1 MDEAV
6 GDLKQALPCVAES
19 PTVHVEVHQRG
30 GSTAK
35 KEDINLSVRK
45 LLNRHNIVFGDYTW
59 TEFDEPFLAR
69 NVQSVSIVDTELKVK
84 DSQPIDLSAC
94 TVALHIFQLNEDGP
108 SSENLEEETEN
119 IIAAN
124 HWVLPAAEFHG
135 LWDSLVYDV
144 EVKSHL
150 LDYVMTTLLFS
161 DKNVNSNLITWNRVV
176 LLHGPPGTGKT
187 SLCKALAQKLTIR
200 LSSRYRYG
208 QLIEINSHSLFS
220 KWFSESGKL
229 VTKMFQKIQDLIDDK
244 DALVFVLIDEVE
256 SLTAAR
262 NACRAGTEPSDA
274 IRVVNAVLTQIDQIK
289 RHSNVVILTTSN
301 ITEKIDVAF
310 VDRADIKQYI
320 GPPSAA
326 AIFKIY
332 LSCLE
337 ELMKCQIIYPRQQ
350 LLTLRELEMIGFIE
364 NNVSKLSLL
373 LNEISRKSKGL
384 SGRVLRK
391 LPFLAHALYVQGPGA
406 RGGADLGTETLGLS
420 SPLGE
425 AAMPR
430 ASAHTHACT
439 HVHVCLCGVLS
450 SWPGSSLA
458 LPEVC
463 ALAVWAQPTQSRTW
477 SHSFTHWVL
486 GPLQTLRPGALTPL
500 LHCAQQLVG
509 APTVTIEGFLQ
520 ALSLAVDKQFEERK
534 KLAAYD

>member
-1 MDEAV
+1 V
-6 GDLKQALPCVAES
+6 RLLLCQNKQWPPCVSLLCAVCF
-19 PTVHVEVHQRG
+19 P
-30 GSTAK
+30 STAK
-35 KEDINLSVRK
+35 KEDIKLSVRK

-59 TEFDEPFLAR
+59 TEFDEPFLTR
-69 NVQSVSIVDTELKVK
+69 NVQSVSIVDTELKAK
-84 DSQPIDLSAC
+84 DPQPIDLSAC
-94 TVALHIFQLNEDGP
+94 AVALHIFQLNEDGP

-150 LDYVMTTLLFS
+150 LDYVTTTLLFS
-161 DKNVNSNLITWNRVV
+161 DKNVDSNLITWNRVV

-220 KWFSESGKL
+220 KWFSEVSTDRPL
-229 VTKMFQKIQDLIDDK
+229 CLQCDK
-244 DALVFVLIDEVE
+244 EALVFVLIDEVE

-262 NACRAGTEPSDA
+262 SACRAGAEPSDA
-274 IRVVNAVLTQIDQIK
+274 IRVVNALLTQIDQIK

-301 ITEKIDVAF
+301 ITEKIDAAF

-373 LNEISRKSKGL
+373 LSEISRKSQGL

-391 LPFLAHALYVQGPGA
+391 LPFLAHALYIQ
-406 RGGADLGTETLGLS
+406 
-420 SPLGE
+420 
-425 AAMPR
+425 
-430 ASAHTHACT
+430 
-439 HVHVCLCGVLS
+439 
-450 SWPGSSLA
+450 
-458 LPEVC
+458 
-463 ALAVWAQPTQSRTW
+463 
-477 SHSFTHWVL
+477 
-486 GPLQTLRPGALTPL
+486 
-500 LHCAQQLVG
+500 

-520 ALSLAVDKQFEERK
+520 ALSLAVDKQFEEK
-534 KLAAYD
+534 KQLSPCI

>member
-6 GDLKQALPCVAES
+6 GDLKQALPCVAEV
-19 PTVHVEVHQRG
+19 PTVHVEVHQRS

-35 KEDINLSVRK
+35 KEDIKLSVRK

-59 TEFDEPFLAR
+59 TEFDEPFLTR
-69 NVQSVSIVDTELKVK
+69 NVQSVSIVDTELKAK
-84 DSQPIDLSAC
+84 DPQPIDLTAC
-94 TVALHIFQLNEDGP
+94 TIALHIFQLNEDGP

-119 IIAAN
+119 MIAAS
-124 HWVLPAAEFHG
+124 HWVLPAVEFHG

-150 LDYVMTTLLFS
+150 LNYVLTALLFS
-161 DKNVNSNLITWNRVV
+161 DKNVDSNLVTWNRVV

-229 VTKMFQKIQDLIDDK
+229 VTRMFQKIQDFIDDK

-262 NACRAGTEPSDA
+262 NACRAGAEPSDA

-301 ITEKIDVAF
+301 ITERIDVAF
-310 VDRADIKQYI
+310 VDRADIRQYI

-337 ELMKCQIIYPRQQ
+337 ELMRCQIIYPRQQ

-373 LNEISRKSKGL
+373 LSEISRKSEGL

-391 LPFLAHALYVQGPGA
+391 LPFLAHALYVQ
-406 RGGADLGTETLGLS
+406 
-420 SPLGE
+420 
-425 AAMPR
+425 
-430 ASAHTHACT
+430 
-439 HVHVCLCGVLS
+439 
-450 SWPGSSLA
+450 
-458 LPEVC
+458 
-463 ALAVWAQPTQSRTW
+463 
-477 SHSFTHWVL
+477 
-486 GPLQTLRPGALTPL
+486 TPS
-500 LHCAQQLVG
+500 
-509 APTVTIEGFLQ
+509 VTIEVFLQ
-520 ALSLAVDKQFEERK
+520 ALSLAVDRQFEDRRK
-534 KLAAYD
+534 LLPCV

>member
-1 MDEAV
+1 MQTPDGRAAPSEHQ
-6 GDLKQALPCVAES
+6 LQLS
-19 PTVHVEVHQRG
+19 PAAFCWRLRTETRG
-30 GSTAK
+30 SSRSTAK
-35 KEDINLSVRK
+35 KEDIKLSVRK

-59 TEFDEPFLAR
+59 TEFDEPFLTR

-94 TVALHIFQLNEDGP
+94 TIALHIFQLNEDGP

-144 EVKSHL
+144 EVKSHMDFWECCLLAARVLMSVLWDCFRVELVSGEFPREKGEGSECEDPLRWVTLLGTHSAKGWTEQL

-161 DKNVNSNLITWNRVV
+161 DKNVDSNLITWNRVV
-176 LLHGPPGTGKT
+176 LLHGR
-187 SLCKALAQKLTIR
+187 AQCVQA
-200 LSSRYRYG
+200 SRRPLGAWWYRYG

-229 VTKMFQKIQDLIDDK
+229 VTRMFQKIQDLIDDK

-301 ITEKIDVAF
+301 ITERIDVAF
-310 VDRADIKQYI
+310 VDRADIRQYI

-332 LSCLE
+332 LSCVE

-373 LNEISRKSKGL
+373 LSEISRKSEGL

-391 LPFLAHALYVQGPGA
+391 LPFLAHALYIQV
-406 RGGADLGTETLGLS
+406 
-420 SPLGE
+420 
-425 AAMPR
+425 
-430 ASAHTHACT
+430 
-439 HVHVCLCGVLS
+439 
-450 SWPGSSLA
+450 LA
-458 LPEVC
+458 LGGPRRAPGPPRC
-463 ALAVWAQPTQSRTW
+463 HL
-477 SHSFTHWVL
+477 SF
-486 GPLQTLRPGALTPL
+486 Q
-500 LHCAQQLVG
+500 
-509 APTVTIEGFLQ
+509 APTVTVEGFLQ

-534 KLAAYD
+534 KLSSCM

>member
-6 GDLKQALPCVAES
+6 GDLKQALPCVAEA
-19 PTVHVEVHQRG
+19 PTVHVEVHQRS

-35 KEDINLSVRK
+35 KEEIKLSVRK

-59 TEFDEPFLAR
+59 SEFDEPFLTR
-69 NVQSVSIVDTELKVK
+69 NVQSVSIVDTELKAK
-84 DSQPIDLSAC
+84 DPQPIDLSVC
-94 TVALHIFQLNEDGP
+94 NIALHIFQLNEDGP

-119 IIAAN
+119 IVAAN

-161 DKNVNSNLITWNRVV
+161 DKNVDSNLITWNRVV

-229 VTKMFQKIQDLIDDK
+229 VTRMFQKIQDLIDDK

-262 NACRAGTEPSDA
+262 NACRAGAEPSDA

-289 RHSNVVILTTSN
+289 RPALVTVGGKPDPGTWLPTVCVNPVHTPCSPASAQTPGPCV
-301 ITEKIDVAF
+301 
-310 VDRADIKQYI
+310 
-320 GPPSAA
+320 PPSPGSA
-326 AIFKIY
+326 
-332 LSCLE
+332 
-337 ELMKCQIIYPRQQ
+337 
-350 LLTLRELEMIGFIE
+350 LLTRLWSECAPR
-364 NNVSKLSLL
+364 
-373 LNEISRKSKGL
+373 
-384 SGRVLRK
+384 
-391 LPFLAHALYVQGPGA
+391 PQGCQWSVCCLGA
-406 RGGADLGTETLGLS
+406 RGSPAS
-420 SPLGE
+420 SPGLEPTG
-425 AAMPR
+425 P
-430 ASAHTHACT
+430 
-439 HVHVCLCGVLS
+439 
-450 SWPGSSLA
+450 
-458 LPEVC
+458 
-463 ALAVWAQPTQSRTW
+463 AVVGAGGG
-477 SHSFTHWVL
+477 
-486 GPLQTLRPGALTPL
+486 GPLVPRVSHA
-500 LHCAQQLVG
+500 
-509 APTVTIEGFLQ
+509 
-520 ALSLAVDKQFEERK
+520 
-534 KLAAYD
+534 

>member
-6 GDLKQALPCVAES
+6 GDLKQALPCVAEA
-19 PTVHVEVHQRG
+19 PAVHVEVHQRG

-35 KEDINLSVRK
+35 REDIKLNVRK

-59 TEFDEPFLAR
+59 TEFDEPFLTR

-84 DSQPIDLSAC
+84 DPQPIDLTAC
-94 TVALHIFQLNEDGP
+94 TIAFHIFQLNEDGP

-119 IIAAN
+119 IIADRASAA
-124 HWVLPAAEFHG
+124 HVLGPLPVGTFFALICFI
-135 LWDSLVYDV
+135 LFSRQ
-144 EVKSHL
+144 L

-161 DKNVNSNLITWNRVV
+161 DKNVDSNLITWNRVV

-256 SLTAAR
+256 SLTASR
-262 NACRAGTEPSDA
+262 NACRAGAEPSDA

-320 GPPSAA
+320 GPPSVA

-373 LNEISRKSKGL
+373 LSDISRKSEGL

-391 LPFLAHALYVQGPGA
+391 LPFLAHALYVQ
-406 RGGADLGTETLGLS
+406 
-420 SPLGE
+420 
-425 AAMPR
+425 
-430 ASAHTHACT
+430 
-439 HVHVCLCGVLS
+439 
-450 SWPGSSLA
+450 
-458 LPEVC
+458 
-463 ALAVWAQPTQSRTW
+463 
-477 SHSFTHWVL
+477 
-486 GPLQTLRPGALTPL
+486 
-500 LHCAQQLVG
+500 

-520 ALSLAVDKQFEERK
+520 ALSLAVDKQFEERQ
-534 KLAAYD
+534 KLSACV

>member
-19 PTVHVEVHQRG
+19 LTVHVEVHQRG
-30 GSTAK
+30 G
-35 KEDINLSVRK
+35 
-45 LLNRHNIVFGDYTW
+45 
-59 TEFDEPFLAR
+59 R

-144 EVKSHL
+144 EVKSHLFFFYQL

-391 LPFLAHALYVQGPGA
+391 LPFLAHALYVQ
-406 RGGADLGTETLGLS
+406 
-420 SPLGE
+420 
-425 AAMPR
+425 
-430 ASAHTHACT
+430 
-439 HVHVCLCGVLS
+439 
-450 SWPGSSLA
+450 
-458 LPEVC
+458 
-463 ALAVWAQPTQSRTW
+463 
-477 SHSFTHWVL
+477 
-486 GPLQTLRPGALTPL
+486 
-500 LHCAQQLVG
+500 

-534 KLAAYD
+534 KLAAYV